1 MQAIGNIDGEELPVR
16 HKIFTVSNLFSF
28 SRMLV
33 AFPVIYFHYKAG
45 MKPTWVVNAF
55 IIYGIISD
63 YLDGY
68 FARKMNEISELG
80 KVLDPFADK
89 VAAFILFLY
98 IVVIGQVPWLF
109 FIFMVIRD
117 ASITTGSLYIRKK
130 RGKVPMSIM
139 SGKIT
144 LNVIVLYWLSVFY
157 LPQYHQTHIILM
169 WVAVVFMVYSFGDY
183 INRFNRILKGAN
195 FN

>member
-1 MQAIGNIDGEELPVR
+1 MQAIGNIDGKNIRVR

-33 AFPVIYFHYKAG
+33 ALPVIYFHYKAG

-55 IIYGIISD
+55 IIYGIVSD
-63 YLDGY
+63 YLDGL

-80 KVLDPFADK
+80 KVLDPMADK
-89 VAAFILFLY
+89 VAAFLLFLY
-98 IVVIGQVPWLF
+98 IVVIGEVPWLF
-109 FIFMVIRD
+109 FVFMVFRD
-117 ASITTGSLYIRKK
+117 ACIMSGSLYIRKK

-144 LNVIVLYWLSVFY
+144 LNIIVLYWLSVFY
-157 LPQYHQTHIILM
+157 FPHYIQAHVILM
-169 WVAVVFMVYSFGDY
+169 WISLAFMIYSFGDY
-183 INRFNRILKGAN
+183 FSRFNKILKGAN